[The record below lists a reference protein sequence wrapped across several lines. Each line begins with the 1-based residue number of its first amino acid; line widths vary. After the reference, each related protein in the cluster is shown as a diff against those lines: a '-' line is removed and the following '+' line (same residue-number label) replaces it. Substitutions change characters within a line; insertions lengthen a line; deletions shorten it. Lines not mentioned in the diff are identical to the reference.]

1 MFRPSTTISVALCL
15 ACACAC
21 LVWTATAA
29 RQARERRDATPA
41 LRWVPGTRQHYS
53 LETEVVARM
62 HLPGSE
68 RSTPVQA
75 QLSGILELAVE
86 DADALGARARL
97 RLAPA
102 SYTSAGAPDRASEIG
117 LSTPFHVAFRADGLP
132 LRFDF
137 PPDLADEARTVLE
150 ELVRTLQVVVTS
162 DSGTG
167 WTTREENAT
176 GRYRADYRVARDGA
190 LVKEKTGFEEV
201 EATAMGSLAS
211 LEVRLLRSRA
221 RVRIDPGASWVAAV
235 ELEEEARFLAD
246 GKPILES
253 TLRATLTRTTEPPV
267 VPDERASP
275 SAVRSAGLAS
285 SADRSPADAAPAAA
299 PPAIDL
305 GAVIGRLLE
314 DLEQSDGKSTASV
327 HALRDLFATY
337 PEAAQAACAALAA
350 GALGDLP
357 AAALINAL
365 QLAGTPAAQEALGWI
380 LAGEDFGRTNRL
392 RAVLALGGLQRPTSA
407 ALDGLWSAT
416 SQRSSD
422 EAEELAD
429 TCLLALGALAPAER
443 AGSDQELGP
452 VETRLVTRLATAG
465 DEDEQ
470 GILLGALGNAR
481 NGALA
486 PTVTP
491 YLDSGSAYVRS
502 SAADALGNMPSPAVE
517 SSLAGRLEHEPNP
530 RVRTALASA
539 LRRMPE
545 PALGSL
551 VLVQSLV
558 VRETS
563 DSARVEMAAF
573 LGEHVDVLPS
583 ARQTLEDLMRSDGSP
598 RVRSCAAEALLRP

>member
-1 MFRPSTTISVALCL
+1 M
-15 ACACAC
+15 
-21 LVWTATAA
+21 
-29 RQARERRDATPA
+29 
-41 LRWVPGTRQHYS
+41 
-53 LETEVVARM
+53 
-62 HLPGSE
+62 
-68 RSTPVQA
+68 
-75 QLSGILELAVE
+75 
-86 DADALGARARL
+86 
-97 RLAPA
+97 
-102 SYTSAGAPDRASEIG
+102 
-117 LSTPFHVAFRADGLP
+117 
-132 LRFDF
+132 
-137 PPDLADEARTVLE
+137 
-150 ELVRTLQVVVTS
+150 
-162 DSGTG
+162 
-167 WTTREENAT
+167 
-176 GRYRADYRVARDGA
+176 
-190 LVKEKTGFEEV
+190 
-201 EATAMGSLAS
+201 
-211 LEVRLLRSRA
+211 
-221 RVRIDPGASWVAAV
+221 
-235 ELEEEARFLAD
+235 
-246 GKPILES
+246 
-253 TLRATLTRTTEPPV
+253 
-267 VPDERASP
+267 
-275 SAVRSAGLAS
+275 
-285 SADRSPADAAPAAA
+285 
-299 PPAIDL
+299 
-305 GAVIGRLLE
+305 
-314 DLEQSDGKSTASV
+314 
-327 HALRDLFATY
+327 
-337 PEAAQAACAALAA
+337 
-350 GALGDLP
+350 
-357 AAALINAL
+357 
-365 QLAGTPAAQEALGWI
+365 
-380 LAGEDFGRTNRL
+380 
-392 RAVLALGGLQRPTSA
+392 LALGGLQRPTSA